1 MQVDVTTKC
10 CAMKTL
16 THSLACLLLALAS
29 FSALAGKGAEDDNKK
44 PARSN
49 APNCVEVTAR
59 PLINGEPISGVSIVL
74 YCGNEEVMRIDST
87 EKSKTEFT
95 LKRDQYYTVEIK
107 RPGYAPR
114 LVGIYTNIPAAVP
127 LKPLFRYEFEVEM
140 APQLQ
145 STDDFYLDFPVALV
159 SFNKKNE
166 AFEPHKKY
174 LKVLKKEMAKAKT
187 GSKASE

>member
-1 MQVDVTTKC
+1 
-10 CAMKTL
+10 MKTARIFFCSLL
-16 THSLACLLLALAS
+16 TLLTL
-29 FSALAGKGAEDDNKK
+29 SARAAGGGGDDNKK
-44 PARSN
+44 ASKIN
-49 APNCVEVTAR
+49 TPNCVEVTAR

-87 EKSKTEFT
+87 EKNKTEFT

-114 LVGIYTNIPAAVP
+114 LVGIYTNIPSAVP

-140 APQLQ
+140 IPQVQ
-145 STDDFYLDFPVALV
+145 SVDDFYLDFPVALV

-166 AFEPHKKY
+166 AFEPNKKY
-174 LKVLKKEMAKAKT
+174 SKVLKKEIARSKSETMAK
-187 GSKASE
+187 E